1 MNRARVGDLLPPFQ
15 RGPMPI
21 SSRFVA
27 DAAKLLQDVDLSE
40 SRADELALEVEHLNT
55 AVRTAAQ
62 SLDFDAEP
70 AAFFAVLARRT
81 S

>member
-1 MNRARVGDLLPPFQ
+1 
-15 RGPMPI
+15 MPV

-27 DAAKLLQDVDLSE
+27 DAAKLFQDVVFSE
-40 SRADELALEVEHLNT
+40 ARAGELALEVERLNT

-70 AAFFAVLARRT
+70 AAFFAILARRT

>member
-1 MNRARVGDLLPPFQ
+1 
-15 RGPMPI
+15 MPI

-27 DAAKLLQDVDLSE
+27 DAAKVFQDVNFSE
-40 SRADELALEVEHLNT
+40 ARAGELALEVERLNA
-55 AVRTAAQ
+55 AVRTAAA

-70 AAFFAVLARRT
+70 AAFFAVLAGRT

>member
-1 MNRARVGDLLPPFQ
+1 
-15 RGPMPI
+15 MPV

-27 DAAKLLQDVDLSE
+27 DAAKLFQDVDFSE
-40 SRADELALEVEHLNT
+40 ARAGELALEVERLNT
-55 AVRTAAQ
+55 AVRTAAH

-70 AAFFAVLARRT
+70 ANFFAVLARRG

>member
-1 MNRARVGDLLPPFQ
+1 
-15 RGPMPI
+15 MPV

-27 DAAKLLQDVDLSE
+27 DAAKLFQDVDFSDT
-40 SRADELALEVEHLNT
+40 RAGELALEVARLNA
-55 AVRTAAQ
+55 AVRTAAG

-70 AAFFAVLARRT
+70 SAFFAVLARRG

>member
-1 MNRARVGDLLPPFQ
+1 MSV
-15 RGPMPI
+15 

-27 DAAKLLQDVDLSE
+27 DAAKVFQDVDFSE
-40 SRADELALEVEHLNT
+40 ARASELALEVERLNT

-70 AAFFAVLARRT
+70 AAFFAVLAGRT

>member
-1 MNRARVGDLLPPFQ
+1 
-15 RGPMPI
+15 MPI

-27 DAAKLLQDVDLSE
+27 EAAKVFQDVDFSE
-40 SRADELALEVEHLNT
+40 ARAGELALEVERLNT
-55 AVRTAAQ
+55 AVRNAAQ

-70 AAFFAVLARRT
+70 AAFFAVLARRA

>member
-1 MNRARVGDLLPPFQ
+1 
-15 RGPMPI
+15 MPV

-27 DAAKLLQDVDLSE
+27 DAAKVFQDVDFSE
-40 SRADELALEVEHLNT
+40 ARAGELALEVERLNT

-70 AAFFAVLARRT
+70 AAFFAELARRAP
-81 S
+81 

>member
-1 MNRARVGDLLPPFQ
+1 
-15 RGPMPI
+15 MPI
-21 SSRFVA
+21 SSRFIA
-27 DAAKLLQDVDLSE
+27 DAAKSFQDVDFSDA
-40 SRADELALEVEHLNT
+40 RAGELALEVERLNA
-55 AVRTAAQ
+55 AVRTAAA